1 MKELVLNELKVYAKE
16 VNSKSTQ
23 GVRSHMK
30 KLGLH
35 GFADHFYSKKSKHPL
50 SECSEYYLDDKDFII
65 KAIKLDPN
73 SIKFAPRKLRQDK
86 QIAKLILK
94 KDKKLANKY
103 IFKKTLNEIG

>member
-1 MKELVLNELKVYAKE
+1 
-16 VNSKSTQ
+16 
-23 GVRSHMK
+23 MK
-30 KLGLH
+30 KKGLH

-50 SECSEYYLDDKDFII
+50 SECSEYYLDDKDFIT

-73 SIKFAPRKLRQDK
+73 SIKFASKTLRQDK

-103 IFKKTLNEIG
+103 IFKKTLLEIR

>member
-1 MKELVLNELKVYAKE
+1 VKDLVLNELKVYTKE
-16 VNSKSTQ
+16 VNSRSIQ
-23 GVRSHMK
+23 GVRSSMK
-30 KLGLH
+30 KKGLH

-50 SECSEYYLDDKDFII
+50 SECSEYYLDDKDFIT

-73 SIKFAPRKLRQDK
+73 SIKFASKTLRQDK

-103 IFKKTLNEIG
+103 IFKKTLLEIR